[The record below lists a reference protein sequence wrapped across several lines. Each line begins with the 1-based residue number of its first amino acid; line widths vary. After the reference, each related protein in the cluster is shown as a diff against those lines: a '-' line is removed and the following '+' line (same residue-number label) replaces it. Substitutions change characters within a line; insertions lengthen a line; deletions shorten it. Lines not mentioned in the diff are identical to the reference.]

1 MLRRTICTSSWLQ
14 WLLVSRNHRRL
25 CTVRLRE
32 TRETR
37 EALVGVCRFGRL
49 SSLRFARAPLRRTL
63 QTLGE
68 MQTLGKRSLWFTL
81 FEWLQPEASR
91 TLELLLVQTVQRCL
105 WSNAVGFATWSVF
118 WRPFEVRSSPDPVS
132 GSRCRI
138 PSHTQDLGA
147 EFLDQSSGESFSGVF
162 LESLLESFRGR
173 IPGDPRDLQLRLSLK
188 FFNLQGENQAEKRL
202 WNCSKW

>member
-68 MQTLGKRSLWFTL
+68 MQTLGKRSLWFTP

-91 TLELLLVQTVQRCL
+91 TLKLLLVQAVQRCL
-105 WSNAVGFATWSVF
+105 WSNAVDFATWSVF

-138 PSHTQDLGA
+138 PSHTGSRYRIPRPVFRRVF
-147 EFLDQSSGESFSGVF
+147 FLSLSGES
-162 LESLLESFRGR
+162 LTESLLE
-173 IPGDPRDLQLRLSLK
+173 
-188 FFNLQGENQAEKRL
+188 GEFQEIHGISN
-202 WNCSKW
+202 